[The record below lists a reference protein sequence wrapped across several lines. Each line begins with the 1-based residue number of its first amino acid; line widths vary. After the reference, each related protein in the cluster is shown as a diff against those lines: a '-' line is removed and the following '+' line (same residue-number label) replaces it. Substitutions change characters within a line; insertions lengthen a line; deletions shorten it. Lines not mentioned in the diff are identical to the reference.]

1 VASEVALTEKEV
13 SAVMVAPNLVTAV
26 MLRGAGRKQEGRGVA
41 VARDVPEKNK
51 RREKGKNG
59 GDRAAPLLNG
69 NDGVGDGWRRAPRG
83 GKEWGEGGGWGTAV
97 GWCGVAGT
105 GPEPAG
111 AGGRYT
117 LEQNRGDRVAARWA
131 RAIVAGG
138 NI

>member
-1 VASEVALTEKEV
+1 VALTEKEV

-51 RREKGKNG
+51 RREKRKNG

-83 GKEWGEGGGWGTAV
+83 GKEWGGGRGVGHGGRVVWG
-97 GWCGVAGT
+97 GRHQ
-105 GPEPAG
+105 PR
-111 AGGRYT
+111 AGGS
-117 LEQNRGDRVAARWA
+117 G
-131 RAIVAGG
+131 RAVHPGAKQGRQGG
-138 NI
+138 CQVGPGHSSGWQHLSLI